1 MNYIILIIILLLLI
15 LIGYLFFIFDF
26 DIFIKDILK
35 NFNTKEHFSI
45 IFKPNKIYKY
55 NNKIYLLD
63 TNNIL
68 IKDKNPI
75 IFNSFKDYQNYI
87 FNLEEKIFED
97 IKSENNI
104 IELKNKKPKDKN
116 FRHFDYNL
124 KCRDKVLFCNKN
136 FDLIS
141 NNNKIYNKEKS
152 KDCQDKICNIKFFDK
167 EKCDKIT
174 KLESKESKLNI
185 FCNTDKPKT
194 KEEVKECKDFK
205 KYIDN
210 KKIFKEFCIEKN
222 NFSKDNCLLGEYYKD
237 NLIDFDL

>member
-1 MNYIILIIILLLLI
+1 MNYIILIIGILIILLLMYLI
-15 LIGYLFFIFDF
+15 FVFDI

-55 NNKIYLLD
+55 NDKIYLLD

-87 FNLEEKIFED
+87 FNLEEKIFND
-97 IKSENNI
+97 IKTEKNI
-104 IELKNKKPKDKN
+104 KEIKNKPKKGEN

-124 KCRDKVLFCNKN
+124 NCRDKVIFCNSN
-136 FDLIS
+136 FS
-141 NNNKIYNKEKS
+141 NKNKIFDKEKS
-152 KDCQDKICNIKFFDK
+152 KKCQDKICNIKFFDK
-167 EKCDKIT
+167 EKCDKIN
-174 KLESKESKLNI
+174 KLESKEDKLNI

-194 KEEVKECKDFK
+194 KEEIKECKDFK
-205 KYIDN
+205 KFSDN
-210 KKIFKEFCIEKN
+210 KKLFKEFCIEKN
-222 NFSKDNCLLGEYYKD
+222 NFTKEDCLLGEYYKD
-237 NLIDFDL
+237 NLIDFEL